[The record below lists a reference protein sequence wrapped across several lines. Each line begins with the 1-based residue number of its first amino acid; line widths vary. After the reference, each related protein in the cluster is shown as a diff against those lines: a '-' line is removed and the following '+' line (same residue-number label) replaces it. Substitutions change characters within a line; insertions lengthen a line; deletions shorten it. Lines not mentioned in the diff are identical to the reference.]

1 MMRVKAARLAAHGQ
15 PLSIEEVELP
25 GPGAGETILE
35 VAYAGVNPV
44 DMYGALGRVAPD
56 GPLPRTLGGEAAGT
70 VDGRRVLARG
80 YGLGAARDGLWA
92 QAAVV
97 PEAALID
104 VPDGVGMAE
113 AAAMGIAG
121 VTAWRTVTEVAE
133 AGPGDTVVV
142 LGASGGVGSII
153 VSLAHGLG
161 ATVIGQTGNAG
172 KRDWIAA
179 RGADHVVV
187 SGAGE
192 LAGQIAGYGPT
203 VVFDA
208 LGGGFTGAAVEAL
221 RPRGRLVLF
230 GTSAGLTGEI
240 PLQQLYRKGLRVYGY
255 GGLIEPNEALAA
267 ALRAALGALAR
278 GELSVPVDSV
288 LPLADVNTAFDRLR
302 SRSVRGEVVLD
313 TSG

>member
-1 MMRVKAARLAAHGQ
+1 MRVNAARLAAHGQ
-15 PLSIEEVELP
+15 PLRIEECQLP
-25 GPGAGETILE
+25 EPGDGETVIE

-44 DMYGALGRVAPD
+44 DMYGAMGRVAPD
-56 GPLPRTLGGEAAGT
+56 GPVPRTLGGEAAGT
-70 VDGRRVLARG
+70 VDGRRVLVRG
-80 YGLGAARDGLWA
+80 HGLGATRDGLWA

-104 VPDGVGMAE
+104 IPDGVGLAE

-121 VTAWRTVTEVAE
+121 VTAWRTVTELAQ

-153 VSLAHGLG
+153 VSLAHSLG
-161 ATVIGQTGNAG
+161 ATVVGQTGNSG

-187 SGAGE
+187 CGADE
-192 LAGQIAGYGPT
+192 LAGQITGFGPT

-208 LGGGFTGAAVEAL
+208 LGDGFTGAAIEAL
-221 RPRGRLVLF
+221 QPLGRLVLF

-255 GGLIEPNEALAA
+255 AGLIASDEALTA
-267 ALRAALGALAR
+267 ALRASLGALSR
-278 GELSVPVDSV
+278 GEFSVAIDSV
-288 LPLADVNTAFDRLR
+288 LPLAEADTAFERLR
-302 SRSVRGEVVLD
+302 TRSVRGELVLD
-313 TSG
+313 PSS

>member
-1 MMRVKAARLAAHGQ
+1 MRVKAARLAAHGQ
-15 PLSIEEVELP
+15 PLTMEEVELP
-25 GPGAGETILE
+25 EPGPGETILE

-56 GPLPRTLGGEAAGT
+56 GPLPRTLGGEGAGT
-70 VDGRRVLARG
+70 VGGRRVLVRG
-80 YGLGAARDGLWA
+80 HGLGATRDGLWA

-97 PEAALID
+97 PEAALTD
-104 VPDGVGMAE
+104 VPDGVGLAA

-121 VTAWRTVTEVAE
+121 VTAWRTVTELAA

-179 RGADHVVV
+179 QGADHVVV
-187 SGAGE
+187 CGADE
-192 LAGQIAGYGPT
+192 LAGQVGGYGPT

-208 LGGGFTGAAVEAL
+208 LGDGFTGAAVEAL

-230 GTSAGLTGEI
+230 GTSAGLTGEL

-278 GELSVPVDSV
+278 GELSVPIDSV
-288 LPLADVNTAFDRLR
+288 LPLADVNTAFERLSGR
-302 SRSVRGEVVLD
+302 SARGNLVLD
-313 TSG
+313 PSS